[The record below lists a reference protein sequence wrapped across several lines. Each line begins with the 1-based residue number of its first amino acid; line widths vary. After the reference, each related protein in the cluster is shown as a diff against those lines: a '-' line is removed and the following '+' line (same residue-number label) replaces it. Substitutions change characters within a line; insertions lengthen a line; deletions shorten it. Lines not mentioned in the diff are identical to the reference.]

1 MPSLVITL
9 QAEVDPDQ
17 TTVEAAEAQVAQ
29 AVEAGAA
36 EPVVRLP

>member
-1 MPSLVITL
+1 MPFQVITR

-17 TTVEAAEAQVAQ
+17 TTVEAVEAQVAQ
-29 AVEAGAA
+29 AAVEAA